1 MATGLPDWMSSVGVE
16 VASAASSAWWDG
28 LTGSYEDELF
38 ETGESPQTLDVNGD
52 LGKNA
57 HDGYI
62 MNDGPGKLKAQF
74 SNDGIS
80 FGGTHTIKS
89 GEPLLLEKL
98 DIDKIKLIWVADT
111 AYRILVV

>member
-16 VASAASSAWWDG
+16 VATAAYSSYWEGRTFA
-28 LTGSYEDELF
+28 YEDDSF
-38 ETGESPQTLDVNGD
+38 ETGDSPRSLDVNTD
-52 LGKNA
+52 LGRNA

-74 SNDGIS
+74 SDDGVD
-80 FGGTHTIKS
+80 FGGIHTIKS
-89 GEPLLLEKL
+89 GEPMGLGKL